1 MFSVFMF
8 EKISLS
14 RKRNHNIPLTIYTI
28 ACLLLLSSCGNDHQG
43 ETTSIVLTGK
53 IINPRTDH
61 VVLINYSGIQD
72 TLKLDAKGVFIK
84 TYKDI
89 KPGLF
94 TFVHT
99 NEYQSFYLG
108 YGDTLRWRLNTKA
121 FDESLAF
128 TGAAAKENNYLI
140 DLFLEIEKSNRS
152 LLSESQREP
161 NNFKEMIDRLTEMRI
176 KKLKQAAKKDN
187 FQDHFVENTIKIIK
201 FNGWSGL
208 ERYAYTH
215 YGKNEI
221 LQSDVLPSNFYS
233 YRQHLEICDREL
245 LNNYAYRP
253 YVISLVS
260 NIALYNCARKH
271 GSGKTVDRT
280 GYEYRKEK
288 LHVIDSLFT
297 DQELKGLFAGIE
309 TRNFI
314 RNRKNAAEISDLV
327 SEFLEISEDKLLN
340 DNITK
345 MAATYMNLDPG
356 NKLPNFELYQYNNKI
371 TDLSSQV
378 KGLGVLFYW
387 SNKNESYAL
396 RIHKRVNELR
406 EKYPEIN
413 FIGINLDDPTSGV
426 WHEASVK
433 FGFNKSSEFQ
443 LVDNQSISKQLAL
456 RNDNRS
462 MVVAPGL
469 TILDPNINLFHYQI
483 ETTLLGYLSR

>member
-1 MFSVFMF
+1 MFI
-8 EKISLS
+8 KISLS
-14 RKRNHNIPLTIYTI
+14 RKPNRIISFTIYTM
-28 ACLLLLSSCGNDHQG
+28 ACLLLLSSCKNEQQG
-43 ETTSIVLTGK
+43 DTTSIVLTGK
-53 IINPRTDH
+53 IINPRTNY
-61 VVLINYSGIQD
+61 VILRNYSGIQD
-72 TLKLDAKGVFIK
+72 TLKLNAKGVFIK
-84 TYKDI
+84 KYKNI
-89 KPGLF
+89 TPGLF

-140 DLFLEIEKSNRS
+140 DLFLEIEKNNRS
-152 LLSESQREP
+152 LLSEYQREP
-161 NNFKEMIDRLTEMRI
+161 GNFKKMIDFLTEARI
-176 KKLKQAAKKDN
+176 KKLKQAARKDN
-187 FQDHFVENTIKIIK
+187 FQDLFVENTIKIIK
-201 FNGWSGL
+201 FNGWSRL

-221 LQSDVLPSNFYS
+221 LKSDVLPSNFYS
-233 YRQHLEICDREL
+233 YRHHLEICDREL
-245 LNNYAYRP
+245 LNNYTYRP
-253 YVISLVS
+253 YIISLVS

-271 GSGKTVDRT
+271 GSGKAVDRM
-280 GYEYRKEK
+280 GYDYRKEK

-314 RNRKNAAEISDLV
+314 RSRKNAAEISNLV
-327 SEFLEISEDKLLN
+327 SEFLKMSQDKFLN

-356 NKLPNFELYQYNNKI
+356 NKLPNFELYQYNNNKI

-378 KGLGVLFYW
+378 KGIGVLFYW
-387 SNKNESYAL
+387 SNENESYAL
-396 RIHKRVNELR
+396 RIHKKVNELR

-413 FIGINLDDPTSGV
+413 FIGINLDNPTSNV
-426 WHEASVK
+426 WHEASEK
-433 FGFNKSSEFQ
+433 FGFNESSEFQ

-462 MVVAPGL
+462 MVVDGPEL

-483 ETTLLGYLSR
+483 ETTLLGHLSR

>member
-1 MFSVFMF
+1 MF

-14 RKRNHNIPLTIYTI
+14 RKRNPSIFFTICAMTY
-28 ACLLLLSSCGNDHQG
+28 LVFLSSCENKHQSN
-43 ETTSIVLTGK
+43 TTSIVLIGK

-61 VVLINYSGIQD
+61 VILRNYAGIQD
-72 TLKLDAKGVFIK
+72 TLKLNKKGVFTK
-84 TYKDI
+84 RYEGVQ
-89 KPGLF
+89 PGLF

-99 NEYQSFYLG
+99 NEYQSFYVG

-121 FDESLAF
+121 FDESLSF

-152 LLSESQREP
+152 LLSEYQREP
-161 NNFKEMIDRLTEMRI
+161 SNFKQLIDDLIEKRI
-176 KKLKQAAKKDN
+176 KKLRKAAKKDD
-187 FQDHFVENTIKIIK
+187 FQDCFVENTIKIIK
-201 FNGWSGL
+201 FNGWSRL

-215 YGKNEI
+215 YGKNDI
-221 LQSDVLPSNFYS
+221 LKSDVLPSNFYS
-233 YRQHLEICDREL
+233 YQHHLKIDDSKL
-245 LNNYAYRP
+245 LNNYAYRT
-253 YVISLVS
+253 YITSLVS

-271 GSGKTVDRT
+271 GSGKAVDRM
-280 GYEYRKEK
+280 GYDYRKEK

-314 RNRKNAAEISDLV
+314 RNRKNAEEIKNLV
-327 SEFLEISEDKLLN
+327 SEFLKISEDDALK

-356 NKLPNFELYQYNNKI
+356 NKLPDFELYQYNNKI
-371 TDLSSQV
+371 TALSAQV

-387 SNKNESYAL
+387 SNENESYAL
-396 RIHKRVNELR
+396 RIHKKVNELR
-406 EKYPEIN
+406 GKYPEIN
-413 FIGINLDDPTSGV
+413 FIGINLDDPTSNV
-426 WHEASVK
+426 WHEASEK
-433 FGFNKSSEFQ
+433 FGFNESSEFQ
-443 LVDNQSISKQLAL
+443 LVDSQSISKQLAL

-462 MVVAPGL
+462 MVVGPSL
-469 TILDPNINLFHYQI
+469 TIIDPNINLFHYQI